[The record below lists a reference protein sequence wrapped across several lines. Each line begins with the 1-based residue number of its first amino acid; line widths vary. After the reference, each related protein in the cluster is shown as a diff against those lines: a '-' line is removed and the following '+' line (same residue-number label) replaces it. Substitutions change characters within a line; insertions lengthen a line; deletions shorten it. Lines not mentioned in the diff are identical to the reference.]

1 MTEASGV
8 IRVMLVDDD
17 DLVRRGL
24 RLIVSSD
31 PTLDVVAEAEDG
43 DIALRRAP
51 HHHPDVVLMDVRM
64 PQMDGITATREL
76 IARVPDAR
84 VLILTT
90 FDEDEYV
97 VGALRAGASGFLLK
111 RSTPEDL
118 LRAIH
123 VVALGD
129 ALLSPAVTRRVIE
142 RVVEQPIL
150 SASRIPACRPHA
162 TRARGVPAHRPRALQ
177 PRDRRRAD
185 RRETTVKS
193 HVRNVLTKLSAR
205 DRIHAVII
213 AYECGAVSPGKR
225 TAP

>member
-1 MTEASGV
+1 VTEANGA

-24 RLIVSSD
+24 RLILSSD
-31 PTLDVVAEAEDG
+31 PSLDVVAEAEDG

-111 RSTPEDL
+111 RSTPD
-118 LRAIH
+118 I
-123 VVALGD
+123 D
-129 ALLSPAVTRRVIE
+129 
-142 RVVEQPIL
+142 
-150 SASRIPACRPHA
+150 
-162 TRARGVPAHRPRALQ
+162 
-177 PRDRRRAD
+177 
-185 RRETTVKS
+185 
-193 HVRNVLTKLSAR
+193 
-205 DRIHAVII
+205 
-213 AYECGAVSPGKR
+213 
-225 TAP
+225 